1 MHSLHCYLIALGSNR
16 RHSRYG
22 GPTAILKAA
31 LEELNAHGVNVV
43 NSSTILQTAP
53 VGPSIRQFANS
64 AACVQTALTPQEL
77 LNKLK
82 SIEQKFGKRR
92 GQRWSARTLDLDII
106 AWDGGIFANPTLAI
120 PHQLFRT
127 RKFVL
132 EPLNQ
137 IAPNWR
143 DPLTSLTIRQIY
155 AQLQKKMPKEVDRR
169 AKAD

>member
-1 MHSLHCYLIALGSNR
+1 MPSLHCYLIALGSNR

-22 GPTAILKAA
+22 GPRTILKAA
-31 LEELNAHGVNVV
+31 LQELNAHGINVV
-43 NSSTILQTAP
+43 NASTVLQTDP

-64 AACVQTALTPQEL
+64 AACVETALAPQEL
-77 LNKLK
+77 LDRLK
-82 SIEQKFGKRR
+82 GIEQKYGKRR
-92 GQRWSARTLDLDII
+92 GQRWSTRTLDLDII

-120 PHQLFRT
+120 PHKLFRT

-143 DPLTSLTIRQIY
+143 DPLSGLTIRQIY
-155 AQLQKKMPKEVDRR
+155 AQLQKKIPKEVDRCVQ
-169 AKAD
+169 AD